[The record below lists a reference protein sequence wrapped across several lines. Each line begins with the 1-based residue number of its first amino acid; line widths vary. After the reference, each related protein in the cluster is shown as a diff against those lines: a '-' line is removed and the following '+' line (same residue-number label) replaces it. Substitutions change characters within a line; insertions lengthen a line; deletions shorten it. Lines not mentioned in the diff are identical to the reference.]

1 MIIRII
7 GCVGMGDAGTGVD
20 SIFGVDVGGEI
31 VKVAIGIGVTA
42 GVQAVNTPARNTLS
56 SAFFISFPFIY

>member
-42 GVQAVNTPARNTLS
+42 GVQAVNTPNRNTIS